1 MGDRAEHAGVGGD
14 HMTDFEAL
22 MWNLEKDP
30 RLSSNIANMTMLDR
44 SPDRDRLRATMDRAS
59 IVFPRLRQRVTPVF
73 GRLAPPRWEI
83 DPNFDLD
90 HHLKYIPL
98 GGRGTIK
105 DLHHIAT
112 SLFMDPFDRTRPLWE
127 FVVIDGLRGGKAA
140 MMQRLHHTITD
151 GQGGLRLSMEFI
163 DFERDAPPRPA
174 VAAPDPPTPDG
185 GGIAGALGDAIGHV
199 ARRQVGVARR
209 TIDGALDAVAHPTH
223 LVGGANAGYDIARST
238 LRQAQV
244 GDRPM
249 SPLWSERSLSR
260 WFGTLDV
267 PLDAAKSVAAA
278 RGVSVNDV
286 FVAGAALAA
295 GDYHRQMGSPVDR
308 LRMAMP
314 ISQRSG
320 STSGIGGNVFSPTQS
335 LVPTGAESPAALLAE
350 VHEVLAR
357 TKAEPAVSAANALAG
372 IINLL
377 PTSVVTRTGYRFAGV
392 IDFVTSNMRAA
403 PMDTY
408 IAGALM
414 ESNYPMGPL
423 AGSSFNLTTMSFRG
437 NLNMGV
443 VVDTVAIAEP
453 ERLLRCLKSA
463 FKRLLAAG

>member
-1 MGDRAEHAGVGGD
+1 MDRPETSVDASGD

-44 SPDRDRLRATMDRAS
+44 SPDRARLRATMERAS

-73 GRLAPPRWEI
+73 GRLAPPRWEL
-83 DPNFDLD
+83 DPHFDLD
-90 HHLKYIPL
+90 HHLKHIPL
-98 GGRGTIK
+98 GGKGTVR
-105 DLHHIAT
+105 DLHNIAT

-127 FVVIDGLRGGKAA
+127 FVVVDGLRGGRAA
-140 MMQRLHHTITD
+140 MIQRLHHTITD

-174 VAAPDPPTPDG
+174 VAEPEAPGPDG
-185 GGIAGALGDAIGHV
+185 GGLAGSIGEALGHV

-209 TIDGALDAVAHPTH
+209 TIDGAVDAVVHPTH
-223 LVGGANAGYDIARST
+223 LAGTAQTGWDLARST

-244 GDRPM
+244 GDRPL
-249 SPLWSERSLSR
+249 SPLWADRSLSR

-267 PLDAAKSVAAA
+267 PLASAKSVAAA
-278 RGVSVNDV
+278 HGVSVNDV
-286 FVAGAALAA
+286 FVAGAAMAA
-295 GDYHRQMGSPVDR
+295 GDYHRQKGDPVDQ

-314 ISQRSG
+314 ISHRSG
-320 STSGIGGNVFSPTQS
+320 SGIGGNVFSPTQS
-335 LVPTGAESPAALLAE
+335 LVPTGGGAPAEVLAE
-350 VHEVLAR
+350 VHDVLAR
-357 TKAEPAVSAANALAG
+357 TKAEPAVSAVNALAG
-372 IINLL
+372 LINLM

-392 IDFVTSNMRAA
+392 IDFVTSNLRAA

-423 AGSSFNLTTMSFRG
+423 AGSAFNLTTMSFRG

-443 VVDTVAIAEP
+443 VVDTAAVAEP
-453 ERLLRCLKSA
+453 ERLLKCLKA
-463 FKRLLAAG
+463 AYRRLLGTI